1 MEQHDLEEILEDTPF
16 RVDDPAKRSR
26 FQTRDLTKL
35 MLIVTRRKPYAAPY
49 GKGDAEWQAVA
60 NDLNAA
66 VKGSFSSR
74 ACRDKV
80 AALIRNHKQESA
92 ASRRAS
98 GIAEDHTELSDYIEA
113 YLQLKTRFEEKR
125 HAEAEKKKR
134 KKKRIATAGSKAM
147 RKAAMRLKRRRTS
160 TTASSSLRSASR
172 GTDEAESDSDSF
184 GDNSN
189 DDGDSSRRARRD
201 DRHELRE
208 LLGSE
213 DSSDEEEK
221 REENEDEAADE
232 SDDGSSSDSTEADVD
247 QPTSGRK
254 RLRVEEIWAKEEE
267 LMEKEKEAQIAR
279 DTKLTQAFETLGVQ
293 IQALVQHLVNTH
305 ENRNTNQ

>member
-1 MEQHDLEEILEDTPF
+1 MEEHDLEEILEDTPF

-74 ACRDKV
+74 ACRDK
-80 AALIRNHKQESA
+80 
-92 ASRRAS
+92 
-98 GIAEDHTELSDYIEA
+98 
-113 YLQLKTRFEEKR
+113 LKTRFEEKR

-160 TTASSSLRSASR
+160 TTASSSLRSAPR

-189 DDGDSSRRARRD
+189 DDGNSSRRARRD

-232 SDDGSSSDSTEADVD
+232 SDDSSSSDSTEADVD

>member
-60 NDLNAA
+60 NELNAA

-147 RKAAMRLKRRRTS
+147 RKAAMRYDCSILFN
-160 TTASSSLRSASR
+160 A
-172 GTDEAESDSDSF
+172 
-184 GDNSN
+184 
-189 DDGDSSRRARRD
+189 
-201 DRHELRE
+201 
-208 LLGSE
+208 
-213 DSSDEEEK
+213 
-221 REENEDEAADE
+221 
-232 SDDGSSSDSTEADVD
+232 
-247 QPTSGRK
+247 
-254 RLRVEEIWAKEEE
+254 I
-267 LMEKEKEAQIAR
+267 
-279 DTKLTQAFETLGVQ
+279 LT
-293 IQALVQHLVNTH
+293 
-305 ENRNTNQ
+305 RNVG